1 MTFRLPPYP
10 YDRLAGLAKVA
21 GAHEGG
27 MVDCSIGTPCDPPLG
42 AVVDALASSGTERR
56 YPASAGSPQP
66 GQLTNEARV
75 SIGSPL

>member
-27 MVDCSIGTPCDPPLG
+27 MVDCSIGTPTTRPCPP
-42 AVVDALASSGTERR
+42 
-56 YPASAGSPQP
+56 
-66 GQLTNEARV
+66 
-75 SIGSPL
+75 